1 MTTSDLDACR
11 DGLALVAA
19 AERGDASS
27 VNAMLLTYK
36 HDSDVARGML
46 LGAVLS
52 HAVAILHLASQTLGV
67 DPAKIL
73 GSVAASLNDQPSN

>member
-52 HAVAILHLASQTLGV
+52 HAVLLHLASQTLGV